1 MTSFYI
7 VLEVA
12 AFIAVIVIPMAG
24 PKAKKNVPVATTSN
38 LAVNNEGYLEPIPAN
53 QQDHHPVH

>member
-7 VLEVA
+7 VLEVI
-12 AFIAVIVIPMAG
+12 AFIAVIVIPVAG
-24 PKAKKNVPVATTSN
+24 PKAKKNLPVATTGN
-38 LAVNNEGYLEPIPAN
+38 LAVNTQGFLEPIPAN